1 MIPVIRPLIFI
12 PVTIV
17 LLSPTVVSGATAQD
31 WLMKI
36 QYAAGKQNYI
46 GVFVYR
52 HSNQLESMRI
62 IHQVKN
68 GKIRERIISLNGAPR
83 EIIRVDNVV
92 WRYFPDKKTIILS
105 ERKLDKKSFPAL
117 LPATIKKLTVNYSVR
132 LGRLSRIADRNT
144 RLINVMPK
152 DQYRYGYRLWADS
165 KTGLLLKADLVNAKG
180 QSLEQYMFT
189 QITVGRQVPDA
200 LVRPRTSKRGM
211 RLHRE
216 KSYKQGI
223 RDTVIVGYLPRGFVL
238 AKRKKRY
245 CQKHRA
251 AVEQRVYSDGLAA
264 VSVFIEEI
272 IGDRERDMT
281 GPHHMGA
288 YHTYTRVINNYQVTV
303 VGQVPA
309 ATVRNIGQSISFK

>member
-1 MIPVIRPLIFI
+1 MIPAIRPLIFI
-12 PVTIV
+12 PVTII
-17 LLSPTVVSGATAQD
+17 LLLPKVVSGETAQD

-36 QYAAGKQNYI
+36 QYAAGKQNYV

-52 HSNQLESMRI
+52 HSNQMESMRI

-68 GKIRERIISLNGAPR
+68 GKIRERIISLNGVPR
-83 EIIRVDNVV
+83 EIIRADNVV
-92 WRYFPDKKTIILS
+92 WRYLPDKKTIILS
-105 ERKLDKKSFPAL
+105 EKKFDKKSFPAL
-117 LPATIKKLTVNYSVR
+117 LPATIDELTVNYSVQ
-132 LGRLSRIADRNT
+132 LGRLSRIADRNA

-152 DQYRYGYRLWADS
+152 DQYRYGYHLWADS

-180 QSLEQYMFT
+180 KSLEQYMFT
-189 QITVGRQVPDA
+189 QITIGRQVPDA
-200 LVRPRTSKRGM
+200 LVRPRTSQRGI

-223 RDTVIVGYLPRGFVL
+223 RDTVIVGYLPKGFAL

-245 CQKHRA
+245 CQKHQA
-251 AVEQRVYSDGLAA
+251 PVEQRVYSDGLAA

-272 IGDRERDMT
+272 IGNHEHMT
-281 GPHHMGA
+281 GPNHMGTFHA
-288 YHTYTRVINNYQVTV
+288 YSRVINNYQVTI

-309 ATVRNIGQSISFK
+309 VTVRNISQSISFK